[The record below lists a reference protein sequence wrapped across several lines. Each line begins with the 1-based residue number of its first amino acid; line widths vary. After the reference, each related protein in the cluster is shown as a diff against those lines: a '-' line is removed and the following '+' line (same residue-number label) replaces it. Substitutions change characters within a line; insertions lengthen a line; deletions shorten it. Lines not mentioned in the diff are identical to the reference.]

1 MLSNRTIE
9 LVRLQVNIKDVVSD
23 YATLQSS
30 GRKFKCCCPLHNEKT
45 PSFHIDPVRNTWHC
59 FGACGEGGDAISFIE
74 KKEKLSFIEA
84 VRFLAK
90 KHNIPVE
97 EDTRERTPEEQE
109 QDKQRESMLI
119 AYEVVQKYYVA
130 NIHNQDEEARAA
142 YEYASERWG
151 IDLVEESGIG
161 YAYDSWDGL
170 QKYAQKEALSL
181 PLLQSMGLLKHSDKT
196 HQEFDFFRGRIMI
209 PIKNKYNRI
218 IGYTARTMS
227 NDENTPKYL
236 NTSNNVLYQKSNS
249 IFGIEQ
255 AWPAAAKEGRFYL
268 VEGAPDVL
276 RLQSIGIDNAVAS
289 LGSDWTSQQLDL
301 LKRYATTLCFLP
313 DADRHNISDHYGTGI
328 KKVMMTGRN
337 AMAAGFK
344 VVVRE
349 IPLGAD
355 GQKNDPDS
363 YCKNERIFN
372 ELPEED
378 FVIWYADKRILDA
391 GDVEVSISIIDD
403 IANVVAL
410 CDQEHERNLY
420 IDKLIKL
427 VPGRSTWNKAVRAA
441 VQRKMEAQLRDT
453 STPSNQ
459 DLLEHYGFQQVDN
472 HYVSLGAD
480 GKMFSWSN
488 FVLRPLFHIR
498 DSINAVR
505 IFELTNMRGQKEII
519 ELKQEDLTSMQKF
532 SQRIEG
538 LGNYLWTASAARL
551 TQLKMYLYENTE
563 TATRIDQLGWQSAGF
578 YAFGNG
584 VLANGTW
591 YPVDEYGIVRLP
603 ELGNQYLPALST
615 IYKHDTQLYQFERS
629 FVHRNTGAVS
639 LRRYVEQLISVFGD
653 NAMIAFSFLLATLFR
668 DIIVTQTKFFPMLNI
683 FGPKGSGKSELG
695 HSLMSFF
702 ICENTPPNIQNS
714 TLPALADAVAQCA
727 NALVH
732 LDEFKNGIDLD
743 KREFLKGLWDGTGR
757 NRMNMDKDK
766 KREVTKVNSGI
777 IITGQEMAT
786 ADIALFSRFIF
797 LSFPKSEFSN
807 DAKERFQQLVNLRKL
822 GCTHLTL
829 KILRHRPQFESN
841 FREAYNRAFDDLR
854 DALQNSPVE
863 DRILRNWVVPLAACY
878 ALRSSLD
885 LPFTYQDLLRVV
897 IDDVLHQNRQ
907 TKKNNE
913 LATYWDTVSYLRR
926 TGDLAYEGDYRVE
939 YVSEL
944 NTRDREI
951 CHFEQPK
958 RVLYLKI
965 KQTAQLYTMHGHR
978 TGEPLLPK
986 NSLEYYLENSP
997 AYLGKKIVRYKDI
1010 IQGVQ
1015 QYETKTDE
1023 RGNTRNIQKS
1033 STELSYCFDYDKLV
1047 EQYDINLI
1055 PEDTI
1060 PDEQTA

>member
-59 FGACGEGGDAISFIE
+59 FGACDEGGDAISFIE
-74 KKEKLSFIEA
+74 KKEKFSFIEA

-119 AYEVVQKYYVA
+119 AYEVVQKYYAA

-151 IDLVEESGIG
+151 IDLIEESGIG
-161 YAYDSWDGL
+161 YAYDAWDGL

-209 PIKNKYNRI
+209 PIRNKYNRI

-313 DADRHNISDHYGTGI
+313 DADRHNISEHYGTGI

-391 GDVEVSISIIDD
+391 GDAEVSISIIDD

-441 VQRKMEAQLRDT
+441 VQRKTEAQLRDT

-459 DLLEHYGFQQVDN
+459 DLLERYGFQQVDN

-702 ICENTPPNIQNS
+702 IIENTPPNIQNS

-732 LDEFKNGIDLD
+732 IDEFKNTIDID

-766 KREVTKVNSGI
+766 KREVTRVNSGI
-777 IITGQEMAT
+777 ILSGQEMAT

-797 LSFPKSEFSN
+797 LRYDKSEFTPESKMKFQRL
-807 DAKERFQQLVNLRKL
+807 KELRKM
-822 GCTHLTL
+822 GCTHLTMD
-829 KILRHRPQFESN
+829 ILR
-841 FREAYNRAFDDLR
+841 NRALFEAEYAHSYKQVQEDLR
-854 DALQNSPVE
+854 KALENKGVE
-863 DRILRNWVVPLAACY
+863 DRIANNWASVLAAFHC
-878 ALRSSLD
+878 LQNRLD
-885 LPFTYQDLLRVV
+885 LPFTYADLLSIAVDG
-897 IDDVLHQNRQ
+897 IMEQNKE
-907 TKKNNE
+907 TKRNNE
-913 LATYWDTVSYLRR
+913 VATLWDIISFLRTEGHLCMQADYRIETVSHLKVDSSSSQIEFAEPKKILYLR
-926 TGDLAYEGDYRVE
+926 Y
-939 YVSEL
+939 
-944 NTRDREI
+944 
-951 CHFEQPK
+951 K
-958 RVLYLKI
+958 RVFELYQLHSKKI
-965 KQTAQLYTMHGHR
+965 
-978 TGEPLLPK
+978 GESLLAK
-986 NSLEYYLENSP
+986 SSLPFYMEHSP
-997 AYLGKKIVRYKDI
+997 AYLGKKRSFRFKNV
-1010 IQGVQ
+1010 IQGYTQ
-1015 QYETKTDE
+1015 
-1023 RGNTRNIQKS
+1023 S
-1033 STELSYCFDYDKLV
+1033 SVPDGQSGLTTESVLDQAYCFDYDMIV
-1047 EQYDINLI
+1047 EQYGVNLDVVYGLTN
-1055 PEDTI
+1055 ED
-1060 PDEQTA
+1060 E